1 MAKFIHGASRKMTQL
16 CRKVVHVNIRWRVLE
31 RVSFIRQFFR
41 FIWDRIIV
49 CSLGKTTQYRRLSSR
64 GSFALPPEAVE
75 AGLGLDEQ
83 ASTACSDQN
92 DLDSDLVA
100 LKISLLGD
108 CQIGKTSFLV
118 SRFSVQWLAS
128 WNFSF
133 KTWFSP
139 PITWFILLKIKYVG
153 DEQEKRNLEMAGLN
167 LMDKTLSVQG
177 ARISL
182 EIWDVGG
189 MLINFTNLVWFCFWW
204 LYCLIL

>member
-1 MAKFIHGASRKMTQL
+1 MAKFVHGAARKMTQL

-49 CSLGKTTQYRRLSSR
+49 CSIGKSTQYRRLSSR
-64 GSFALPPEAVE
+64 SSFALPPEAVE

-83 ASTACSDQN
+83 ASTARSEH

-118 SRFSVQWLAS
+118 SRFS
-128 WNFSF
+128 
-133 KTWFSP
+133 
-139 PITWFILLKIKYVG
+139 I
-153 DEQEKRNLEMAGLN
+153 
-167 LMDKTLSVQG
+167 
-177 ARISL
+177 
-182 EIWDVGG
+182 
-189 MLINFTNLVWFCFWW
+189 
-204 LYCLIL
+204 